1 MAVEMFQDGQTPVKC
16 DVHFYNKKWVSS
28 LETFSHK
35 EGKIKTISKIMRRH
49 HLEVKIHMFKFIYPE
64 SSL

>member
-1 MAVEMFQDGQTPVKC
+1 MSVEMFQDGQTPVKC

-64 SSL
+64 SAL